1 MSIEV
6 RHVSYIYEAGTPFEL
21 AALSDVSFTINSGE
35 FIGLI
40 GHTGSGKSTLIQT
53 LNALLTPSEGE
64 VLFNGVNIFDPEQKA
79 NRRMIRQKVGLVFQY
94 PENQLFEM
102 TVYKDVAFG
111 PSNMKLSDEEIRE
124 RVEWAMDLVG
134 LEKRYYEKSP
144 FDMSGGQK
152 RRVAL
157 AGVLA
162 MRPEVLILDEPA
174 AGLDPQGRDELF
186 ERIASLR
193 DKTGMAIIL
202 VSHSM
207 DDVAQYVD
215 RILVMDHGKLRY
227 DDTPAAVFR
236 HRKELEEMG
245 LAVPEISMLG
255 DLLRERGF
263 EIPDDVIRIEDMEKS
278 LVDLFGKGEAK

>member
-124 RVEWAMDLVG
+124 RVDWAMDLVG
-134 LEKRYYEKSP
+134 LDKRYYEKSP

-245 LAVPEISMLG
+245 LAVPEISVLG

>member
-6 RHVSYIYEAGTPFEL
+6 RHVSYLYEAGTPFEL
-21 AALSDVSFTINSGE
+21 AALSDVSFTVNGGE

-53 LNALLTPSEGE
+53 LNALLVPSEGE
-64 VLFNGVNIFDPEQKA
+64 VLYNGKNIFDPEQKS
-79 NRRMIRQKVGLVFQY
+79 RRREIRQKVGLVFQY

-111 PSNMKLSDEEIRE
+111 PHNMKLSEEEINE
-124 RVEWAMDLVG
+124 RVEWALDLVG
-134 LEKRYYEKSP
+134 LDKQYYEKSP
-144 FDMSGGQK
+144 FDLSGGQK

-186 ERIASLR
+186 ERIAALR
-193 DKTGMAIIL
+193 DRTGMAVIL

-227 DDTPAAVFR
+227 DDTPAEVFR
-236 HRKELEEMG
+236 HRTELEEMG
-245 LAVPEISMLG
+245 LAVPELSVLSAM
-255 DLLRERGF
+255 LRERGF
-263 EIPDDVIRIEDMEKS
+263 DIPDDILRIEDMEEK
-278 LVDLFGKGEAK
+278 LVELFGKGEA

>member
-6 RHVSYIYEAGTPFEL
+6 RHVSYLYEAGTPFEL
-21 AALSDVSFTINSGE
+21 AALSDVSFTVNGGE

-53 LNALLTPSEGE
+53 LNALLEPSEGE
-64 VLFNGVNIFDPEQKA
+64 VLYNGKNIFDPEQKS
-79 NRRMIRQKVGLVFQY
+79 RRREIRQKVGLVFQY

-111 PSNMKLSDEEIRE
+111 PHNMKLSEEEINE
-124 RVEWAMDLVG
+124 RVEWALDLVG
-134 LEKRYYEKSP
+134 LDKQYYEKSP
-144 FDMSGGQK
+144 FDLSGGQK

-186 ERIASLR
+186 ERIAALR
-193 DKTGMAIIL
+193 DRTGMAVIL

-227 DDTPAAVFR
+227 DDTPAEVFR
-236 HRKELEEMG
+236 HRTELEEMG
-245 LAVPEISMLG
+245 LAVPELSVLSAM
-255 DLLRERGF
+255 LRERGF
-263 EIPDDVIRIEDMEKS
+263 DIPDDILRIEDMEEK
-278 LVDLFGKGEAK
+278 LVELFGKGEA

>member
-6 RHVSYIYEAGTPFEL
+6 RHISYMYEAGTPFEL
-21 AALSDVSFTINSGE
+21 AALSDVSFTVNGGE

-53 LNALLTPSEGE
+53 LNALLVPSEGE
-64 VLFNGVNIFDPEQKA
+64 VLYNGKNIFDPEQKS
-79 NRRMIRQKVGLVFQY
+79 RRREIRQKVGLVFQY

-111 PSNMKLSDEEIRE
+111 PHNMKLSEEEINE
-124 RVEWAMDLVG
+124 RVEWALDLVG
-134 LEKRYYEKSP
+134 LDKKYYEKSP
-144 FDMSGGQK
+144 FDLSGGQK

-186 ERIASLR
+186 ERIAALR
-193 DKTGMAIIL
+193 DRTGMAVIL

-227 DDTPAAVFR
+227 DDTPAEVFR
-236 HRKELEEMG
+236 HRTELEEMG
-245 LAVPEISMLG
+245 LAVPELSILSAM
-255 DLLRERGF
+255 LRERGF
-263 EIPDDVIRIEDMEKS
+263 DIPDDILRIEDMEEK
-278 LVDLFGKGEAK
+278 LVELFGKGEE

>member
-6 RHVSYIYEAGTPFEL
+6 RHVSYLYEAGTPFEL
-21 AALSDVSFTINSGE
+21 AALSDVSFTVNSGE

-53 LNALLTPSEGE
+53 LNALLEPSEGE
-64 VLFNGVNIFDPEQKA
+64 VLYNGKNIFDPEQKS
-79 NRRMIRQKVGLVFQY
+79 RRREIRQKVGLVFQY

-111 PSNMKLSDEEIRE
+111 PHNMKLSEEEINE
-124 RVEWAMDLVG
+124 RVEWALDLVG
-134 LEKRYYEKSP
+134 LDKQYYEKSP
-144 FDMSGGQK
+144 FDLSGGQK

-186 ERIASLR
+186 ERIAALR
-193 DKTGMAIIL
+193 DRTGMAVIL

-227 DDTPAAVFR
+227 DDTPAEVFR
-236 HRKELEEMG
+236 HRTELEEMG
-245 LAVPEISMLG
+245 LAVPELSVLSAM
-255 DLLRERGF
+255 LRERGF
-263 EIPDDVIRIEDMEKS
+263 DIPDDILRIEDMEEK
-278 LVDLFGKGEAK
+278 LVELFGKGEA

>member
-124 RVEWAMDLVG
+124 RVDWAMDLVG

-245 LAVPEISMLG
+245 LAVPEISVLG

>member
-6 RHVSYIYEAGTPFEL
+6 RHVSYLYEAGTPFEL
-21 AALSDVSFTINSGE
+21 AALSDVSFTVNGGE

-53 LNALLTPSEGE
+53 LNALLEPSEGE
-64 VLFNGVNIFDPEQKA
+64 VLYNGKNIFDPEQKS
-79 NRRMIRQKVGLVFQY
+79 RRREIRQKVGLVYQY

-111 PSNMKLSDEEIRE
+111 PHNMKLSEEEINE
-124 RVEWAMDLVG
+124 RVEWALDLVG
-134 LEKRYYEKSP
+134 LDKQYYEKSP
-144 FDMSGGQK
+144 FDLSGGQK

-186 ERIASLR
+186 ERIAALR
-193 DKTGMAIIL
+193 DRTGMAVIL

-227 DDTPAAVFR
+227 DDTPAEVFR
-236 HRKELEEMG
+236 HRTELEEMG
-245 LAVPEISMLG
+245 LAVPELSVLSAM
-255 DLLRERGF
+255 LRERGF
-263 EIPDDVIRIEDMEKS
+263 DIPDDILRIEDMEEK
-278 LVDLFGKGEAK
+278 LVELFGKGEA

>member
-6 RHVSYIYEAGTPFEL
+6 RHVSYLYEAGTPFEL
-21 AALSDVSFTINSGE
+21 AALSDVSFTVNGGD

-53 LNALLTPSEGE
+53 LNALLEPSEGE
-64 VLFNGVNIFDPEQKA
+64 VLYNGKNIFDPEQKS
-79 NRRMIRQKVGLVFQY
+79 RRREIRQKVGLVFQY

-111 PSNMKLSDEEIRE
+111 PHNMKLSEEEINE
-124 RVEWAMDLVG
+124 RVEWALDLVG
-134 LEKRYYEKSP
+134 LDKQYYEKSP
-144 FDMSGGQK
+144 FDLSGGQK

-186 ERIASLR
+186 ERIAALR
-193 DKTGMAIIL
+193 DRTGMAVIL

-227 DDTPAAVFR
+227 DDTPAEVFR
-236 HRKELEEMG
+236 HRTELEEMG
-245 LAVPEISMLG
+245 LAVPELSVLSAM
-255 DLLRERGF
+255 LRERGF
-263 EIPDDVIRIEDMEKS
+263 DIPDDILRIEDMEEK
-278 LVDLFGKGEAK
+278 LVELFGKGEA

>member
-6 RHVSYIYEAGTPFEL
+6 RHISYMYEAGTPFEL
-21 AALSDVSFTINSGE
+21 AALSDVSFTVNGGE

-53 LNALLTPSEGE
+53 LNALLVPSEGE
-64 VLFNGVNIFDPEQKA
+64 VLYNGKNIFDPEQKS
-79 NRRMIRQKVGLVFQY
+79 RRREIRQKVGLVFQY

-111 PSNMKLSDEEIRE
+111 PHNMKLSEEEINE
-124 RVEWAMDLVG
+124 RVEWALDLVG
-134 LEKRYYEKSP
+134 LDKKYYEKSP
-144 FDMSGGQK
+144 FDLSGGQK

-186 ERIASLR
+186 ERIAALR
-193 DKTGMAIIL
+193 DRTGMAVIL

-227 DDTPAAVFR
+227 DDTPAEVFR
-236 HRKELEEMG
+236 HRTELEEMG
-245 LAVPEISMLG
+245 LAVPELSILSAML
-255 DLLRERGF
+255 RKRGF
-263 EIPDDVIRIEDMEKS
+263 DIPDDILRIEDMEEK
-278 LVDLFGKGEAK
+278 LVELFGKGEA

>member
-6 RHVSYIYEAGTPFEL
+6 RHISYMYEAGTPFEL
-21 AALSDVSFTINSGE
+21 AALSDVSFTVNGGE

-53 LNALLTPSEGE
+53 LNALLVPSEGE
-64 VLFNGVNIFDPEQKA
+64 VLYNGKNIFDPEQKS
-79 NRRMIRQKVGLVFQY
+79 RRREIRQKVGLVFQY

-111 PSNMKLSDEEIRE
+111 PHNMKLSEEEINE
-124 RVEWAMDLVG
+124 RVEWALDLVG
-134 LEKRYYEKSP
+134 LDKKYYEKSP
-144 FDMSGGQK
+144 FDLSGGQK

-186 ERIASLR
+186 ERIAALR
-193 DKTGMAIIL
+193 DRTGMAVIL

-227 DDTPAAVFR
+227 DDTPAEVFR
-236 HRKELEEMG
+236 HRTELEEMG
-245 LAVPEISMLG
+245 LAVPELSVLSAM
-255 DLLRERGF
+255 LRERGF
-263 EIPDDVIRIEDMEKS
+263 DIPDDILRIEDMEEK
-278 LVDLFGKGEAK
+278 LVELFGKGEA

>member
-1 MSIEV
+1 M
-6 RHVSYIYEAGTPFEL
+6 YEAGTPFEL
-21 AALSDVSFTINSGE
+21 AALSDVSFTVNGGE

-53 LNALLTPSEGE
+53 LNALLVPSEGE
-64 VLFNGVNIFDPEQKA
+64 VLYNGKNIFDPEQKS
-79 NRRMIRQKVGLVFQY
+79 RRREIRQKVGLVFQY

-111 PSNMKLSDEEIRE
+111 PHNMKLSEEEINE
-124 RVEWAMDLVG
+124 RVEWALDLVG
-134 LEKRYYEKSP
+134 LDKKYYEKSP
-144 FDMSGGQK
+144 FDLSGGQK

-186 ERIASLR
+186 ERIAALR
-193 DKTGMAIIL
+193 DRTGMAVIL

-227 DDTPAAVFR
+227 DDTPAEVFR
-236 HRKELEEMG
+236 HRTELEEMG
-245 LAVPEISMLG
+245 LAVPELSILSAML
-255 DLLRERGF
+255 RKRGF
-263 EIPDDVIRIEDMEKS
+263 DIPDDILRIEDMEEK
-278 LVDLFGKGEAK
+278 LVELFGKGEA